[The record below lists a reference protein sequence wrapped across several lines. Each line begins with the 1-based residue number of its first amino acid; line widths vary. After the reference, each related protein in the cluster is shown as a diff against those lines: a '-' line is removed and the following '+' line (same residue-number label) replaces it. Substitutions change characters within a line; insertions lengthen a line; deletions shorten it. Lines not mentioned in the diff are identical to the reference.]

1 MGNFTKQI
9 EEKKERK
16 EKERKEKD
24 RTRREKLAGFFYDL
38 AKLCFGGLVI
48 GSLIAYNNESGG
60 SLQEI
65 AKTLFGLAATL
76 VLSTIANNILK

>member
-1 MGNFTKQI
+1 MGNYTKQI
-9 EEKKERK
+9 EEKKD
-16 EKERKEKD
+16 RKEKD
-24 RTRREKLAGFFYDL
+24 KTRRDKLAGFFYDL

-48 GSLIAYNNESGG
+48 GSLIAYNNDSGG
-60 SLQEI
+60 SLQEM